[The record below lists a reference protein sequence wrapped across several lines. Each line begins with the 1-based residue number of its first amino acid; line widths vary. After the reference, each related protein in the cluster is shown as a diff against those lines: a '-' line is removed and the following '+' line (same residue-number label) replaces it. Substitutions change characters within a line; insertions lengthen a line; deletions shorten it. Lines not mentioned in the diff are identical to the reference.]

1 MKLHLAAAVIFG
13 LSLAGCSNDSAT
25 RTPSPPGAKVF
36 IIEPKDGA
44 EVASPVTVRFGVE
57 GINLVLADSDE
68 TLGSSHNL
76 LIDTK
81 LEDVTAPISVDAN
94 HQRFRLDQ
102 TETTVELKPGKHTL
116 QLVLGDYENIPHD
129 PVVQSDVIMI
139 TVK

>member
-1 MKLHLAAAVIFG
+1 MKLHLAAAVLFG
-13 LSLAGCSNDSAT
+13 LSLVGCSNDSTT
-25 RTPSPPGAKVF
+25 RTSSPPGAKVF
-36 IIEPKDGA
+36 IVEPKNGA
-44 EVASPVTVRFGVE
+44 EVTSPVTVRFGVQ

-81 LEDVTAPISVDAN
+81 LEDVAEPISADAN

-102 TETTVELKPGKHTL
+102 TETLLELNPGKHTL
-116 QLVLGDYENIPHD
+116 QLVLGDYKNIPHD

>member
-1 MKLHLAAAVIFG
+1 LY
-13 LSLAGCSNDSAT
+13 
-25 RTPSPPGAKVF
+25 
-36 IIEPKDGA
+36 
-44 EVASPVTVRFGVE
+44 
-57 GINLVLADSDE
+57 LADSDE